1 MYVYPVLADVKGEA
15 MGENNNVQLNNN
27 EPIRILHCV
36 AGIGRGGYETLIM
49 NLYRKI
55 DRTKIQF
62 DFLYSYNGVFK
73 KEIEALGGRLYK
85 IPFITEKGPFA
96 YTAAVRKFFKEH
108 PEYKIVHS
116 HMDKFSGH
124 IMREAKRAGIPVRIA
139 HSHNIANEGMFLY
152 RIVKDYY
159 GFYIAPNCNERFACS
174 QDAADWLFGKGRDDV
189 MIIKNGIDLEKFE
202 NKDTRNKDKFIVSC
216 VGRFTQQKTHDFLLD
231 IFSEVCKRKDNAH
244 LMLAGTG
251 EFMNPM
257 KEKAERL
264 GIADKVTFMGDCSN
278 VHELLHKSDV
288 MCLPSLFEGL
298 GIVFIEAQACGV
310 KCIASDRV
318 PKEAKV
324 SDDIQFIPLEKGASY
339 WADAICSIGDYEKAD
354 NHESIRNCGY
364 DINEVTQRVQQFYI
378 DKYSACG
385 EK

>member
-1 MYVYPVLADVKGEA
+1 M
-15 MGENNNVQLNNN
+15 NNVQNVQMNNN
-27 EPIRILHCV
+27 NQPIRILHCV

-62 DFLYSYNGVFK
+62 DFLYSYNGVYK
-73 KEIEALGGRLYK
+73 DEILQLGGRLYK

-96 YTAAVRKFFKEH
+96 YTNYVRNFFKEH

-139 HSHNIANEGMFLY
+139 HSHNIANEGMFIY
-152 RIVKDYY
+152 RVVKDYY
-159 GFYIAPNCNERFACS
+159 GLYIAPNCTDRFACS
-174 QDAADWLFGKGRDDV
+174 QDAADWLFGKGRNDV
-189 MIIKNGIDLEKFE
+189 MVIKNGIDLANFKNE
-202 NKDTRNKDKFIVSC
+202 DTRDRNRFVMCC
-216 VGRFTQQKTHDFLLD
+216 VGRFTQQKNHDFLIDVFHQVL
-231 IFSEVCKRKDNAH
+231 KRRPDAQ

-251 EFMNPM
+251 ELMTPV
-257 KEKAERL
+257 KEKAQRL
-264 GIADKVTFMGDCSN
+264 GIVDAITFLGDCN
-278 VHELLHKSDV
+278 KVYELLHQSDV

-298 GIVFIEAQACGV
+298 GIVFVEAQACGV
-310 KCIASDRV
+310 KCVASDRV

-324 SDDIQFIPLEKGASY
+324 SDDIIFIPLEKSPEY
-339 WADAICSIGDYEKAD
+339 WAEEILKLDVSTKKD
-354 NHESIRNCGY
+354 NHHQITQCGY

-378 DKYSACG
+378 DKYNSCG
-385 EK
+385 DK

>member
-1 MYVYPVLADVKGEA
+1 MN
-15 MGENNNVQLNNN
+15 ENNSVQLNKN

-49 NLYRKI
+49 NIYRKI
-55 DRTKIQF
+55 DRTKVQF
-62 DFLYSYNGVFK
+62 DFLYSYNGVYK
-73 KEIEALGGRLYK
+73 KEIESLGGRLYK

-96 YTAAVRKFFKEH
+96 YTAAVRNFFREH

-124 IMREAKRAGIPVRIA
+124 IVREAKKMGVPVRIA
-139 HSHNIANEGMFLY
+139 HSHNIANEGMIIY

-159 GFYIAPNCNERFACS
+159 GIYIAPNCTDRFACS

-189 MIIKNGIDLEKFE
+189 MVIKNGIDLENFKNE
-202 NKDTRNKDKFIVSC
+202 DKREKDKFIITC
-216 VGRFTQQKTHDFLLD
+216 VGRFTQQKNHDFLID
-231 IFSEVCKRKDNAH
+231 IFSEVYRQKPNAH

-251 EFMNPM
+251 GLMPQI
-257 KEKAERL
+257 KEKVEAL
-264 GIADKVTFMGDCSN
+264 GLSEAVTFMGDCDK
-278 VHELLHKSDV
+278 VYDLLHKTDV

-298 GIVFIEAQACGV
+298 GIVFVEAQACGV
-310 KCIASDRV
+310 KCVASDRV
-318 PKEAKV
+318 PQEAKV
-324 SDDIQFIPLEKGASY
+324 SDDIIFLPLEKGAKY
-339 WADAICSIGDYEKAD
+339 WADEILKIDVTEKKD
-354 NHESIRNCGY
+354 NHQRIRDCGY
-364 DINEVTQRVQQFYI
+364 DINEVAERVQKFYI